1 MMMRKYPVPT
11 KEEAEELRRLR
22 QEAGMTIPQMAEAFH
37 TQQSRISD
45 YENGKRGT
53 DPDLIEKLKKEI
65 FNLDQEILKPYF
77 QQKKIIFGF
86 VTGIK
91 FWVIMFLIF

>member
-53 DPDLIEKLKKEI
+53 DPDLIEKLKKRYK
-65 FNLDQEILKPYF
+65 L
-77 QQKKIIFGF
+77 IIQYN
-86 VTGIK
+86 T
-91 FWVIMFLIF
+91 